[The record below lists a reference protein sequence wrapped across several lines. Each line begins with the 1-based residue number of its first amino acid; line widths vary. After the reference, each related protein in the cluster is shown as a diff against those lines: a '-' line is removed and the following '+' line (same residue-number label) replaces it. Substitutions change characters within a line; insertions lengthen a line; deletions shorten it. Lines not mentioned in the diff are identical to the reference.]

1 MQSINSATDEQSVFQ
16 NSHGVDLR
24 SLEPGSS
31 AVVCLPSCGR
41 VGAHVLDAN
50 HAADEFFVEVRNAYE
65 QDRRTVS
72 GDAFRPK
79 RQFAP
84 NPVSD
89 EELATLAPGER
100 IPAYVSGHE
109 VTIVVAVE
117 AVDVENERV
126 LVAGEHNAQTIHR
139 WIPQSLLH
147 SQDRE

>member
-1 MQSINSATDEQSVFQ
+1 MESINSATDEQSVFQ

-50 HAADEFFVEVRNAYE
+50 HAVDEFLVEVRNAYE

-79 RQFAP
+79 RQFVP

-89 EELATLAPGER
+89 EELATLTPGET
-100 IPAYVSGHE
+100 IPAYLTRHE
-109 VTIVVAVE
+109 VTVVVTVE
-117 AVDVENERV
+117 AVDVEDKRV

-139 WIPQSLLH
+139 WVPQQLLH